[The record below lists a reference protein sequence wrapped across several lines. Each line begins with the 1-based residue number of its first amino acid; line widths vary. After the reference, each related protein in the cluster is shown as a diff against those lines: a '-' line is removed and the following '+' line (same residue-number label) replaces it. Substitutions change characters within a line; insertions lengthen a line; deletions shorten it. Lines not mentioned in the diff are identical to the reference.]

1 MKFSTDFISATKEY
15 ATLQKWV
22 NAPMFRKAFTLP
34 AVKNA
39 QITICGLG
47 FYELFVNGN
56 KITRGFLSSYTANP
70 DHILYYDNYDIVPYL
85 NEGENVIGVMLGN
98 GMLNNMGGQPWKQ
111 QEAAFRSAPKFA
123 MTLEAETVNGEKT
136 EFTARDGF
144 KCCDSP
150 ILFDDLRA
158 GEFYDARL
166 EQTDWNKPG
175 FDDSHWRE
183 PLAADAPLG
192 ECILCDTDPIVTVKE
207 VKPVSIKPG
216 RITAE
221 RDWFYPRYTQ
231 MTAEEFLSY
240 TPFSPNEEGYIYDF
254 GINAAGVCR
263 IHIKDAKPGQK
274 LVLQF
279 AEKLYDDG
287 GLDIRC
293 ICMLP
298 KAMNQRAIYICKGGD
313 ETWEQTFTYF
323 GYRYVLVMG
332 LEEHQATEDLLTYVV
347 RNTKLSPMAEFE
359 CSHEVV
365 NRLWRAALQSNYAN
379 FYHYPTDCPHR
390 EKLGW
395 TADIALSAEQM
406 LLSITPE
413 RNFKEWMRSV
423 RKVMRESGAI
433 PCYIPTV
440 GNGFDW
446 GAGPAWD
453 QALVI
458 VPYYVWLYRGQ
469 KDILE
474 ENAAAIYRYLQY
486 IASRRD
492 DRGLIHIG
500 LGDWAPSARAR
511 ADHFQAP
518 LEFTDTAICMDICRK
533 AETIFRVLGQEKE
546 AAYAATLWSSF
557 RAAARKYLI
566 NFNTMTSH
574 SRCQTS
580 QAMAIYYDIFD
591 AAEKPLAFEKL
602 VEIIHNDGDFIYCG
616 VLGVRILFHVLS
628 DFGRADL
635 AFKMI
640 TRPEYPSFGY
650 MMRLYD
656 STLWESFVPDEGM
669 PASRNH
675 HFLGD
680 IISWFMKNLVGIRLN
695 PYAESIAD
703 VHFAPKFLPE
713 LSFAKGSHQAPLGKV
728 SASWV
733 REGEDI
739 LYTVSVPEGMR
750 AELYLENGW
759 KTDNG
764 LTWLQV
770 KGEATYRII
779 PEDKFDNERL
789 TSSR

>member
-1 MKFSTDFISATKEY
+1 MKFSTEFISATKEY
-15 ATLQKWV
+15 CTLQKWV
-22 NAPMFRKAFTLP
+22 NAPCFRKAFSL
-34 AVKNA
+34 AQVKSA

-70 DHILYYDNYDIVPYL
+70 DHILYYDHYDVAPYL
-85 NEGENVIGVMLGN
+85 VEGENVIGVMLGN
-98 GMLNNMGGQPWKQ
+98 GSLNNMGGQPWKQ

-123 MTLEAETVNGEKT
+123 MTFEAETAEGKT

-150 ILFDDLRA
+150 ILFDDIRA

-166 EQTDWNKPG
+166 EQPGWNKPG
-175 FDDSHWRE
+175 FDDSAWN
-183 PLAADAPLG
+183 APLVADTPRG
-192 ECILCDTDPIVTVKE
+192 ECVLCDTDPIVTVEE
-207 VKPVSIKPG
+207 VKPVSIKKG

-240 TPFSPNEEGYIYDF
+240 TDFSPNEEGYIYDF

-263 IHIKDAKPGQK
+263 IHIKNAKPGQK

-298 KAMNQRAIYICKGGD
+298 KALNQRAIYICKGGD
-313 ETWEQTFTYF
+313 EVWEQTFTYF

-332 LEEHQATEDLLTYVV
+332 LEEDQATEDLLTYVV
-347 RNTKLSPMAEFE
+347 RNTQLTMMADFD

-365 NRLWRAALQSNYAN
+365 NKLWRATIRSNHAN

-406 LLSITPE
+406 MLSISAE

-433 PCYIPTV
+433 PCYIPTA

-458 VPYYVWLYRGQ
+458 VPYYVWLYRG
-469 KDILE
+469 DEEILK
-474 ENAAAIYRYLQY
+474 ENAGAIHRYLRY
-486 IASRRD
+486 IDSRRD

-500 LGDWAPSARAR
+500 LGDWAPAARAN
-511 ADHFQAP
+511 AGHFQAP
-518 LEFTDTAICMDICRK
+518 LEFTDTAICMDICKK
-533 AETIFRVLGQEKE
+533 AEKIFEVLGLENEQ
-546 AAYAATLWSSF
+546 AYAGQLWSQF

-566 NFNTMTSH
+566 NFNTMTAH
-574 SRCQTS
+574 SRCQTT
-580 QAMAIYYDIFD
+580 QAMAIYYDILD
-591 AAEKPLAFEKL
+591 HQEKPEAFKKL
-602 VEIIHNDGDFIYCG
+602 VQIIHNDGDFIYCG

-628 DFGRADL
+628 EFGRTDL

-640 TRPEYPSFGY
+640 TRPEFPSYGY

-680 IISWFMKNLVGIRLN
+680 VISWFMKNLVGIRLN
-695 PYAESIAD
+695 PYGEGVKD

-713 LSFAKGSHQAPLGKV
+713 LSHARGSHNAPLGKV
-728 SASWV
+728 SASWE
-733 REGEDI
+733 RDGEDI
-739 LYTVSVPEGMR
+739 LYTVSVPEGMQ
-750 AELYLENGW
+750 AELFIEEGW
-759 KTDNG
+759 KTETGD
-764 LTWLQV
+764 TWARPV
-770 KGEATYRII
+770 GTVTYRLIR
-779 PEDKFDNERL
+779 EDKFDIKR
-789 TSSR
+789 TYSTR